1 MVFMGLPDSFLFNV
15 RKGIVLNLPVVTGV
29 VAYGFVCGV
38 LSRQVEM
45 TVWQV
50 AALSGLMYSGTAQ
63 LLIAGLWTTDVGI
76 AAALVSVLA
85 ISLRYVL
92 IAATCAPLLK
102 PYPIPARYL
111 MVSLVADEN
120 WGVAM
125 AHRDKDT
132 IGGALLL
139 GGGLTLWV
147 GWVASTLSGWYF
159 GAIIN
164 DPSRYGLD
172 FAFTAVFLSL
182 VIIMAKDNKNRP
194 LVTIVCATIAAL
206 LADRFLGGSW
216 PIVSAGIAGAGAA
229 ALTFTKTEVSP

>member
-1 MVFMGLPDSFLFNV
+1 MGLPDNFLDAV
-15 RKGIVLNLPVVTGV
+15 RKGIILNLPVVTGV
-29 VAYGFVCGV
+29 VAYGFVSGV

-50 AALSGLMYSGTAQ
+50 AALSGFMYSGTAQ
-63 LLIAGLWTTDVGI
+63 LLIAGLWTTDTGSV
-76 AAALVSVLA
+76 AALVSVLA
-85 ISLRYVL
+85 ISLRYLL

-102 PYPIPARYL
+102 PFPISARYL

-125 AHRDKDT
+125 AHRNKDT

-147 GWVASTLSGWYF
+147 GWMISTLSGWYF
-159 GAIIN
+159 GAIIS
-164 DPSRYGLD
+164 DPTRYGLD

-182 VIIMAKDNKNRP
+182 VIIMAKDSKNRP
-194 LVTIVCATIAAL
+194 LITISCAAIAAL

-216 PIVSAGIAGAGAA
+216 PIISAGVAGAGAA
-229 ALTFTKTEVSP
+229 ALTYTDTEISP